1 MKRLALLSVIG
12 LALVACLGSDFT
24 DSVNGNW
31 RMTSGVV
38 DGEDISVLDD
48 HPITISFEDDRVTG
62 TAACNGYS
70 GTYQLSGSRIS
81 FDGLAMTEM
90 ACFPEHVMRAESMY
104 ADAITRV
111 DTVTLD
117 GGLILSGEGVELV
130 FEALEPAPDA
140 DLTNTVWVLDGL
152 IRDGAVATPVLDT
165 RASLEFFTDGSMLG
179 DTGCRPFAGQYTVS
193 GAEVILTEMT
203 ADDHQCEPDLSD
215 QDSHILAVLGDRFT
229 FRIEGD
235 RLSLSG
241 RDGNIGLAFL
251 SDT

>member
-12 LALVACLGSDFT
+12 LALVACLGSDFS
-24 DSVNGNW
+24 DSVKGTW

-38 DGEDISVLDD
+38 DGKDIPVLDD
-48 HPITISFEDDRVTG
+48 HPITIGFKDDGVVTG
-62 TAACNGYS
+62 TAACNSYS
-70 GTYQLSGSRIS
+70 GTFQLSGSGIR

-90 ACFPEHVMRAESMY
+90 ACSPEHVMRAESMY

-111 DTVTLD
+111 DKATLD
-117 GGLILSGEGVELV
+117 NGLILSSEGVELV

-140 DLTNTVWVLDGL
+140 ELTNTVWVLDAM
-152 IRDGAVATPVLDT
+152 IQDDAVATPALDT

-179 DTGCRPFAGQYTVS
+179 DTGCRPFAGRYTVA
-193 GAEVILTEMT
+193 GAEVLLTEMT
-203 ADDHQCEPDLSD
+203 ADGHQCEPELSE
-215 QDSHILAVLGDRFT
+215 QDSHFLAVLGDRFT

-241 RDGNIGLAFL
+241 DGNVGLAFL

>member
-12 LALVACLGSDFT
+12 LALVACLGSDFS
-24 DSVNGNW
+24 DSVNGTW
-31 RMTSGVV
+31 QMTSGVV
-38 DGEDISVLDD
+38 DGEDIPALDD
-48 HPITISFEDDRVTG
+48 HPITISFEDDWVTG

-70 GTYQLSGSRIS
+70 GTYQLSSSGIS

-104 ADAITRV
+104 AEAITRV

-117 GGLILSGEGVELV
+117 NGLILSGEGVELI
-130 FEALEPAPDA
+130 FETLEPAPDA
-140 DLTNTVWVLDGL
+140 DLTNTVWVLEGV
-152 IRDGAVATPVLDT
+152 IQNGAVATPALDT

-179 DTGCRPFAGQYTVS
+179 DTGCRPFAGRYTVS
-193 GAEVILTEMT
+193 EAEVILTEMT
-203 ADDHQCEPDLSD
+203 ADGQQCEPELSE
-215 QDSHILAVLGDRFT
+215 QDSHFLAVLGDRFT

-241 RDGNIGLAFL
+241 WDGNIGLAFI
-251 SDT
+251 SGT